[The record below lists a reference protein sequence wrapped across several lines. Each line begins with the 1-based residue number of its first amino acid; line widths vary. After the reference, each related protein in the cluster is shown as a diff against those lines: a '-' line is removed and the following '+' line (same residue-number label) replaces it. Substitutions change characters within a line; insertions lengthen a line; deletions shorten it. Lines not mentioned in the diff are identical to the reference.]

1 MTPREFVALYIMR
14 EHSIINPDRS
24 NTIDWF
30 ISRFHMNC
38 QALEC
43 MDVDCTE
50 VHNAIKDV
58 QNAVERLQR
67 VSIQKQLAFFTQD
80 NATNDSLKHYI
91 SGLRL
96 FLDKSPNESMDDFE
110 ERFKNAFITSDLQ
123 LPNEEEEQE
132 VAVVQVNVAT
142 GVLP

>member
-1 MTPREFVALYIMR
+1 
-14 EHSIINPDRS
+14 
-24 NTIDWF
+24 
-30 ISRFHMNC
+30 MNC